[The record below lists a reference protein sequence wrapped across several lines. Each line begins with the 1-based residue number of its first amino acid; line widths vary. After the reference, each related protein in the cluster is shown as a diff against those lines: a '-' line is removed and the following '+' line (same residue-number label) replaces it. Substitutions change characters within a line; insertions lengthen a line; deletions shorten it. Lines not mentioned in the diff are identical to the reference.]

1 MSLDKKK
8 GGHDAAVIKKV
19 SRRQEESAHGGAWKV
34 AFADFVLALMCLF
47 LVMWLLASREQ
58 ETMAQLLRNGGGSPL
73 AEGTLSRIQHQG
85 TPHGSLIPRE
95 LVPGQQAT
103 ESRPNSQVK
112 SSAQPSALDDG
123 SGQKVR
129 HRYDST
135 ADLQKLA
142 KMMSD
147 LSAEAGLAGNIQTVI
162 TPYGLRVMLHD
173 TDKQGMFE
181 RGSAVINERFKRL
194 LQKMG
199 QMFASIDNQLLLV
212 GHTDSLQY
220 KGQDYAAF
228 SNWSL
233 SSNRAMAARIQLLAG
248 GMASNGILQ
257 VVGMADRAPLDRRH
271 PDAAVNRRIEL
282 LVLTSGQAQAVSAMF
297 GMPDDTAKA
306 PAALDKPS
314 ATDLAALKQQL
325 RLVP

>member
-8 GGHDAAVIKKV
+8 EGTAAVIKKV
-19 SRRQEESAHGGAWKV
+19 SRRQDDGGHSGAWKV

-73 AEGTLSRIQHQG
+73 AEGTQSRIEHQG

-123 SGQKVR
+123 NGAKLRQ
-129 HRYDST
+129 RYDSA

-147 LSAEAGLAGNIQTVI
+147 LSVEAGLAGNIQTVI

-181 RGSAVINERFKRL
+181 RGSAVINERFKHL

-199 QMFASIDNQLLLV
+199 QMFAHIDNQLLLV

-233 SSNRAMAARIQLLAG
+233 SSNRAMAARMQLLLG

-257 VVGMADRAPLDRRH
+257 VVGMADRAPLDARH
-271 PDAAVNRRIEL
+271 PDAALNRRIEL
-282 LVLTSGQAQAVSAMF
+282 LVLTTGQAQTVAAMF
-297 GMPDDTAKA
+297 GMPGEGGQ
-306 PAALDKPS
+306 PAAGAEKPS
-314 ATDLAALKQQL
+314 AVELAALKQQL
-325 RLVP
+325 RP